1 MPKSMVISPDEVR
14 RPGSLAID
22 PIPLNRYRPDIAA
35 ERDRW
40 GDAALVG
47 AYRDMVLIRRFERML
62 DSVKSTGRY
71 AGIEY
76 VHEGPSHLSIG
87 QEAAVVGL
95 CLPLVRDDLIFGSH
109 RSHAEILAK
118 SLQGIRHADG
128 ADLQRVMEEY
138 LDGDILRVV
147 ESGASA
153 RSAGHRDVEA
163 VAVDF
168 VVYGFMAEV
177 FGRRTGLNRGL
188 GGSMHAFF
196 APLGSMPNNAIVGG
210 SAGIAAGAAL
220 FKRVNRRPG
229 IVVACIGDASASC
242 GPTWEAL
249 SFAAMDQYRKLW
261 DPDLGGAPP
270 VLFNFMNNFYGM
282 GSQTAG
288 ETMGFQVLARLGA
301 GVNPDNLHA
310 ERVDGYNPL
319 AVAAAVDAKRRLL
332 LAGRGPALLDT
343 VTYRVAGHSSRDP
356 ATYRTREEIE
366 AWEERDS
373 LRSYGDY
380 LTEAGLLDAA
390 ERERIDAWAADVM
403 ERAFRL
409 AAPLDTSPRFSGSAR
424 EIESVMFSSRP
435 ADSLAAGEPEM
446 TVPAAENPRVT
457 ALAGRSRSAF
467 DDAGARLP
475 ASRVITLRDALFEA
489 LLHRFAVDPTMI
501 AYGEEN
507 RDWGGAFGVYRGLT
521 ESLPYHRLFNSP
533 ISEASIVGSAIGYAM
548 SGGRVVVELM
558 YCDFLGRAGDEIF
571 NQLAK
576 WQAMSA
582 GVLSLPIVLRIAVG
596 FRYGA
601 QHSQEWSAMVSHV
614 PGLKVYY
621 PVTPYDAKGMLNLAL
636 RGTDPVIFFE
646 SQQLYGMAEELHPAV
661 PAGYYEIAEGAPHVH
676 RRGDDLTILT
686 VGATLYRALEAAQI
700 LAERHGLSAE
710 VIDARFLNP
719 LDYGPIAASVR
730 KTGRVLLTSD
740 ACERGSVLHT
750 MATAIGR
757 LCFDDLDA
765 PPVVLGARN
774 WITPPVELESVFFP
788 QADWIVDAVHEQL
801 LPLPGYRPETDQSLG
816 ELRRRCAAGV

>member
-1 MPKSMVISPDEVR
+1 MPKSMVISPEEVR
-14 RPGSLAID
+14 RPGNLVID
-22 PIPLNRYRPDIAA
+22 PIPLNRYRSDIAA
-35 ERDRW
+35 ERERW
-40 GDAALVG
+40 GDEALLG
-47 AYRDMVLIRRFERML
+47 AYRDMVLIRAFERML
-62 DSVKSTGRY
+62 DSVKSTGGY
-71 AGIEY
+71 AGLEY

-87 QEAAVVGL
+87 QEASVVGL
-95 CLPLVRDDLIFGSH
+95 CLPLEREDMIFGSH

-118 SLQGIRHADG
+118 SLQAIRHSEG
-128 ADLQRVMEEY
+128 ADLQRTMEEY

-147 ESGASA
+147 ESAGAPQDA
-153 RSAGHRDVEA
+153 EA
-163 VAVDF
+163 LAIDF

-249 SFAAMDQYRKLW
+249 SFAAMDQYRTLW
-261 DPDLGGAPP
+261 DAELGGAPP

-288 ETMGFQVLARLGA
+288 ETLGFQVLARMGA

-319 AVAAAVDAKRRLL
+319 AVAASVDAKRNLL
-332 LAGRGPALLDT
+332 LEGRGPVLLDT
-343 VTYRVAGHSSRDP
+343 VTYRVAGHSARDP

-373 LRSYGDY
+373 LRSYGEY
-380 LTEAGLLDAA
+380 LGEAGILDSA
-390 ERERIDAWAADVM
+390 ERDRAGSWAEEVI

-409 AAPLDTSPRFSGSAR
+409 AAPLDTSPRFGGRAT
-424 EIESVMFSSRP
+424 EIESMMFSARP
-435 ADSLAAGEPEM
+435 TEAMAPGTPELTIPVAD
-446 TVPAAENPRVT
+446 NPRVK

-467 DDAGARLP
+467 DDEGTRLP

-489 LLHRFAVDPTMI
+489 LLHRFAIDPTMI

-558 YCDFLGRAGDEIF
+558 YCDFLGRAGDEVF

-582 GVLSLPIVLRIAVG
+582 GVLSLPIVLRISVG

-601 QHSQEWSAMVSHV
+601 QHSQEWSAMVGHI

-646 SQQLYGMAEELHPAV
+646 SQQMYGMAEELHPQGV
-661 PAGYYEIAEGAPHVH
+661 PAGYYEIDEGAPHIH
-676 RRGDDLTILT
+676 RHGDDLTILT

-700 LAERHGLSAE
+700 LSERHDLEAE

-719 LDYGPIAASVR
+719 LDYGPIAESVR

-740 ACERGSVLHT
+740 ACERGSMLHT
-750 MATAIGR
+750 MATTLGR

-774 WITPPVELESVFFP
+774 WITPPVELESAFFP
-788 QADWIVDAVHEQL
+788 QADWIVDAIHEQL
-801 LPLPGYRPETDQSLG
+801 LPLPGYRPGTDQSLS
-816 ELRRRCAAGV
+816 ELSRRSAAGV